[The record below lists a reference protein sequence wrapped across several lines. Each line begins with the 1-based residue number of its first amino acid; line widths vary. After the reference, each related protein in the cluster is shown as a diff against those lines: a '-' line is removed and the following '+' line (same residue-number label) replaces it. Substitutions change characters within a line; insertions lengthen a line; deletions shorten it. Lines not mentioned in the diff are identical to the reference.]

1 MGILEIR
8 KLMAT
13 STASSKRPLT
23 MVSNKTPK
31 QEVSPEIREAR
42 KQLVKGLR
50 EARIAGKQAYIAL
63 PAKLIVDGVVVKEID
78 INSLQNFAEN
88 PLDISTQDIKPEKI
102 ESIQNEEIK
111 NEAVKNENVK
121 NIEVKTEEVSI
132 KKEENVEVIIEE
144 VKTEEVKTE
153 EASIG
158 ELKNEEVTQLESK
171 IEEVKCEEVSKKPKS
186 KLNSMAAMFENGAV
200 EEKKPVRKK
209 KVKK

>member
-102 ESIQNEEIK
+102 ESIQNGE
-111 NEAVKNENVK
+111 
-121 NIEVKTEEVSI
+121 

-153 EASIG
+153 EVS
-158 ELKNEEVTQLESK
+158 
-171 IEEVKCEEVSKKPKS
+171 IEEVKNEE
-186 KLNSMAAMFENGAV
+186 A
-200 EEKKPVRKK
+200 
-209 KVKK
+209 